1 MQEPNVKQYK
11 VANRLNICFEKNK
24 GAVNISFFFFFF
36 FALGQVIFGTS

>member
-24 GAVNISFFFFFF
+24 GAVSISVF
-36 FALGQVIFGTS
+36 FALGQVIFGTG